1 MKVGRMMASYKMI
14 QNKNDLEKAKEIRLA
29 VFVEEQGV
37 PLEDEF
43 DQFDVLEDSC
53 QHILVYHEGEAV
65 GTGRIR
71 YVDDYAKLERIC
83 MLKQYRKYGLGSVII
98 SSLEEIAKQTGK
110 NKYKLHAQVQAK
122 GFYEKLGYKG
132 VSDEFEEDGI
142 PHLIMEKQENE
153 G

>member
-1 MKVGRMMASYKMI
+1 MASYKII
-14 QNKNDLEKAKEIRLA
+14 QDKNDLEKAKAIRLA

-37 PLEDEF
+37 ALEDEF
-43 DQFDVLEDSC
+43 DQFDGLEEGC

-83 MLKQYRKYGLGSVII
+83 MLEPYRKYGLGRVII
-98 SSLEEIAKQTGK
+98 ASLEEISRQTGK
-110 NKYKLHAQVQAK
+110 KKYKLHAQVQAK

-132 VSDEFEEDGI
+132 ISDEFEEDGI
-142 PHLIMEKQENE
+142 PHVIMEKQENV

>member
-1 MKVGRMMASYKMI
+1 MMASYKMI
-14 QNKNDLEKAKEIRLA
+14 QDKSDLEKAKEIRLA

-37 PLEDEF
+37 ALEDEF
-43 DQFDVLEDSC
+43 DQFDELENGC
-53 QHILVYHEGEAV
+53 QHILVYHEGETV

-110 NKYKLHAQVQAK
+110 KKYKLHAQVQAK

-132 VSDEFEEDGI
+132 VSDEFDEDGI

>member
-1 MKVGRMMASYKMI
+1 MASYKII
-14 QNKNDLEKAKEIRLA
+14 QDKNDLEKAKAIRLA

-37 PLEDEF
+37 ALEDEF
-43 DQFDVLEDSC
+43 DQFDELENGC
-53 QHILVYHEGEAV
+53 QHILVYHEAEAV

-71 YVDDYAKLERIC
+71 YVDGYAKLERIC

-98 SSLEEIAKQTGK
+98 SSLEEIAKQADK
-110 NKYKLHAQVQAK
+110 KKYKLHAQVQAK

-132 VSDEFEEDGI
+132 VSDEFDEDGI

>member
-1 MKVGRMMASYKMI
+1 MASYKVI
-14 QNKNDLEKAKEIRLA
+14 QDKNDLEKAKAMRLA

-37 PLEDEF
+37 ALEDEF
-43 DQFDVLEDSC
+43 DQYDVLEDGC

-83 MLKQYRKYGLGSVII
+83 MLMPYRKYGLGRVII
-98 SSLEEIAKQTGK
+98 KGLEGIAQQSGK
-110 NKYKLHAQVQAK
+110 GKYKLHAQVQAK
-122 GFYEKLGYKG
+122 GFYEKLGYKM
-132 VSDEFEEDGI
+132 VSDAFEEDGI
-142 PHLIMEKQENE
+142 PHVIMEKQENV